1 MSTSATPASAQYMI
15 LIYDREEQWAR
26 MSDEESRRAFAEYM
40 DYSRAM
46 AEAGVMRAGAPLHP
60 TAAATTVRVRDGRV
74 TTTDG
79 PFAETKEQL
88 GGYYIIEV
96 DGLDAALAWAA
107 RCPAA
112 RDGAIEVRPVM
123 AVPAMA

>member
-1 MSTSATPASAQYMI
+1 MSNSAQPTSAQYMI

-26 MSDEESRRAFAEYM
+26 MTEEESRRAFAEYM

-60 TAAATTVRVRDGRV
+60 TATATTVRVRDGRV

-79 PFAETKEQL
+79 PFAEIKEQL

-112 RDGAIEVRPVM
+112 RDGAMEVRPVM

>member
-40 DYSRAM
+40 DYSWAM

>member
-1 MSTSATPASAQYMI
+1 MSTSAQPSTAQYMI
-15 LIYDREEQWAR
+15 LIYDHEEQWAR
-26 MSDEESRRAFAEYM
+26 MTEEESRRAFAEYM
-40 DYSRAM
+40 EYSQAM

-60 TAAATTVRVRDGRV
+60 TAAATTVRVRDGKV

-112 RDGAIEVRPVM
+112 RDGSIEVRPVM